1 MRISDWSSDVCSS
14 DLSNRPWHC
23 RVPHKKRCADNSLW
37 PVAAGGQ
44 CHSFS
49 ILPSAPLPPNPL
61 PDPAPPAARLSSAAP
76 RSCTTAF
83 KHPPPTAPGN
93 PRQRP
98 SQDSL
103 FDLLKPVH
111 PPTLDPSRHHDST
124 RRSHGKG

>member
-49 ILPSAPLPPNPL
+49 ILPYAPLPPNPL
-61 PDPAPPAARLSSAAP
+61 PDPAPPAARLSSPAP
-76 RSCTTAF
+76 RSCKKGFQRRQADAAGSPRHDAFHRTEEHTSDTKSLMRSPKDGLCLEQKTTL
-83 KHPPPTAPGN
+83 HT
-93 PRQRP
+93 
-98 SQDSL
+98 
-103 FDLLKPVH
+103 
-111 PPTLDPSRHHDST
+111 T
-124 RRSHGKG
+124 